1 MGKSGFPRI
10 SERQIM
16 GDNHLN
22 QTESAAGTG
31 RRPGRS
37 LWRSLIAVILAVILI
52 LNTVLMVRTRVVFN
66 SGEYSGENSEYAAVV
81 TEENTAYLKK
91 SLLARAQSML
101 GVILHKPKTYEEY
114 EAAAEIAIA
123 NEKYGEA
130 VTLLTNCIDQHEGDP
145 SDLARLYL
153 RLGSL
158 YILTEEYEKA
168 VTELSMA
175 IKLNPEESQA
185 YMLRA
190 QMYEELGESA
200 KAADDVRAYEKIEGE
215 DPAILT
221 SLGSVYENAAE
232 YDSAIECYTIG
243 IETESAFSPHLYV
256 DRARCYMLKED
267 RDLEAAMADLEKY
280 MEITEEDE
288 GGEAAAMLGMCR
300 MQKEDYKGAAKM
312 LRRAIKDGY
321 EDAAVLRNQLVMC
334 LYAAED
340 YKGAVKEGLKAIEAG
355 DSPELEYWTGMAY
368 FAQKQYEDAQ
378 KHFAKAESMGQAIS
392 DLSYNQGVCAMA
404 LEQFEEAEKYFTA
417 SIKKNENAAAS
428 YYNRAICRLSM
439 NELEGA
445 RSDLLE
451 VAGRDDAGELA
462 KEAKGLLEQ
471 LFPEE
476 YAKKDKD
483 KEAEGAQTT
492 ESASAA
498 GDGSG
503 S

>member
-1 MGKSGFPRI
+1 MGENNRNYAD
-10 SERQIM
+10 SE
-16 GDNHLN
+16 
-22 QTESAAGTG
+22 TGTNK
-31 RRPGRS
+31 RPGRR
-37 LWRSLIAVILAVILI
+37 LWRRLIAVILAAILV
-52 LNTVLMVRTRVVFN
+52 LNTVLMVRTKVAFN
-66 SGEYSGENSEYAAVV
+66 SADYSGENSEYAAVV
-81 TEENTAYLKK
+81 TEENTAYLRK
-91 SLLARAQSML
+91 SLLERTQSML
-101 GVILHKPKTYEEY
+101 GVILHRPKTFEEY

-130 VTLLTNCIDQHEGDP
+130 VTLLTSCIDQYEGDP
-145 SDLARLYL
+145 SDLARFYL

-175 IKLNPEESQA
+175 IKLNPKESQA

-200 KAADDVRAYEKIEGE
+200 RAADDVRAYEKIEGE

-243 IETESAFSPHLYV
+243 IETESAFTPHLYV
-256 DRARCYMLKED
+256 DRARCHMLKED
-267 RDLEAAMADLEKY
+267 RDLEAAMKDLEKY
-280 MEITEEDE
+280 LEIAENDE

-321 EDAAVLRNQLVMC
+321 KEASVIRNQLVMC

-340 YKGAVKEGLKAIEAG
+340 YEGAVKEGLKGIEAE
-355 DSPELEYWTGMAY
+355 DSAELEYWTGMAY
-368 FAQKQYEDAQ
+368 FAQKQYEDAR
-378 KHFAKAESMGQAIS
+378 KHFAEAESMGEAIS

-404 LEQFEEAEKYFTA
+404 LEQFEEAAEFFTA

-439 NELEGA
+439 NDPEAA

-451 VAGRDDAGELA
+451 VAGRDDAGDLA
-462 KEAKGLLEQ
+462 TEAKGLLEQ
-471 LFPEE
+471 VFPDE
-476 YAKKDKD
+476 YAKKDAA
-483 KEAEGAQTT
+483 AEGAQTT
-492 ESASAA
+492 EPAGAVSAS
-498 GDGSG
+498 GDSTGS
-503 S
+503 